1 MVFFQKN
8 WVKIS
13 ILNLVIVAFLGV
25 IMRYKIAFDFPFLDQ
40 KNVLHSHS
48 HFAFSGWITQTLFLL
63 MTYFLEKRKANI
75 STSKYHYI
83 LLANLVCSYGM
94 LVSFIL
100 HGYSTLSIIF
110 STLSIFISFIYSYC
124 FVKDTKILAL
134 KNASI
139 NWFRGALF
147 FNVISSFGTFFL
159 AYMMA
164 NKEIVQDLYLSS
176 IYFYLHF
183 QYNGWFFFA
192 IVGLFLEVLKIK
204 KISKKLKVYFWGLF
218 FSCIV
223 TYFLSI
229 LWVELPFW
237 VHDITVVFTLL
248 QTFYWFSLQSFF
260 IKHLKEKTGLLK
272 QLLLVIGIAANLKF
286 LMQLGLVFPKL
297 NTIVF
302 GTRIIVI
309 AYLHLVLLGIITL
322 FLLYYLVKIRKIV
335 ITKVLTVGTAIFVI
349 SIILNEVVLFSQG
362 ALSFFYILFP
372 FANELLF
379 AIGVFLFVGISMILY
394 AVSDKK
400 IKRDI
405 PA

>member
-8 WVKIS
+8 WVKLS
-13 ILNLVIVAFLGV
+13 IFNLVIVAFLGV
-25 IMRYKIAFDFPFLDQ
+25 IMRYKIAFDFPFLEQ
-40 KNVLHSHS
+40 KNILHSHS

-63 MTYFLEKRKANI
+63 ITYFLEKNKENI

-100 HGYSTLSIIF
+100 HGYSTMSIVF
-110 STLSIFISFIYSYC
+110 STLSIFISFLYSYY
-124 FVKDTKILAL
+124 FVKDTKVLAL

-139 NWFRGALF
+139 NWFKGALF
-147 FNVISSFGTFFL
+147 FNIISSFGTFFL

-192 IVGLFLEVLKIK
+192 IVGLFLEVLNIEQLN
-204 KISKKLKVYFWGLF
+204 KKLKTCFWGLF
-218 FSCIV
+218 FSCII

-229 LWVELPFW
+229 LWVNLPFW
-237 VHDITVVFTLL
+237 IHVITVVFTLV
-248 QTFYWFSLQSFF
+248 QTFYWFRLQSFF
-260 IKHLKEKTGLLK
+260 IKYVKEKTGVLK

-286 LMQLGLVFPKL
+286 LMQLGLVFPEL

-322 FLLYYLVKIRKIV
+322 FLLYYLIKIRKIAS
-335 ITKVLTVGTAIFVI
+335 TKFLTFGIAIFVI
-349 SIILNEVVLFSQG
+349 GIILNEVVLFSQG

-372 FANELLF
+372 FVNELLF
-379 AIGVFLFVGISMILY
+379 AIGVLLFVGVVMILS
-394 AVSDKK
+394 AVLNEKK
-400 IKRDI
+400 
-405 PA
+405 